1 MLAFCYGQSP
11 HILKIISKEA
21 LSPQFIKL
29 NYQRVDSMEV
39 ENLIKVQLENAK
51 QSGFLLA
58 NMDIVIFKKDTV
70 FVHVFLGEKYEQIQI
85 FKGNVSSD
93 VFENMGTKK
102 SKKKSLFTHQGL
114 KIGLNN
120 IHNYYQNNGYP
131 FASVKLDSIKNENNI
146 LSANILL
153 NEGPIITYDSVDI
166 GKYNGIK
173 YRFLVNH
180 LNLNYGNE
188 YSNLEIDEVVYK
200 VDELPYLK
208 LADSPEVNFRLNK
221 AQVVMDLESVQV
233 NSFDGIAGFVPKQNG
248 NGSQLTGELNL
259 AFDNLFKS
267 GKKINFEWQKLDSK
281 SQYLDAIYFHPNL
294 FYSPIDFSFRY
305 KQLKEDTL
313 FSNRIFDLMFGYQ
326 ISNHVNLSIAYSNK
340 NGNNLNSNKN
350 QTGDFD
356 INKYAIGFEIN
367 KLDNIRLP
375 RNGFRTKF
383 MMSVGSKTS
392 SGSII
397 GSAKKNQSNQYDF
410 FSETSWYKKLTK
422 RSLIYAKV
430 SGGYIEN
437 QQLFLNDLFR
447 VGGLTT
453 LRGFNEK
460 MFFASKY
467 GLLNVEWQMSISG
480 GSYFL
485 TFIDQGILKY
495 DLENLEVEENPTGL
509 GVGLK
514 IKTKT
519 GFFHLIYGLGRTSN
533 QNFSFDFSKIHFGFN
548 ANL

>member
-1 MLAFCYGQSP
+1 
-11 HILKIISKEA
+11 
-21 LSPQFIKL
+21 
-29 NYQRVDSMEV
+29 
-39 ENLIKVQLENAK
+39 
-51 QSGFLLA
+51 
-58 NMDIVIFKKDTV
+58 
-70 FVHVFLGEKYEQIQI
+70 
-85 FKGNVSSD
+85 
-93 VFENMGTKK
+93 
-102 SKKKSLFTHQGL
+102 
-114 KIGLNN
+114 
-120 IHNYYQNNGYP
+120 
-131 FASVKLDSIKNENNI
+131 
-146 LSANILL
+146 
-153 NEGPIITYDSVDI
+153 
-166 GKYNGIK
+166 
-173 YRFLVNH
+173 
-180 LNLNYGNE
+180 
-188 YSNLEIDEVVYK
+188 
-200 VDELPYLK
+200 
-208 LADSPEVNFRLNK
+208 
-221 AQVVMDLESVQV
+221 
-233 NSFDGIAGFVPKQNG
+233 
-248 NGSQLTGELNL
+248 
-259 AFDNLFKS
+259 
-267 GKKINFEWQKLDSK
+267 
-281 SQYLDAIYFHPNL
+281 
-294 FYSPIDFSFRY
+294 
-305 KQLKEDTL
+305 
-313 FSNRIFDLMFGYQ
+313 MFGYQ
-326 ISNHVNLSIAYSNK
+326 ISKHTNLSIAYSNK

-397 GSAKKNQSNQYDF
+397 GSTKKNQSNQYDF

-519 GFFHLIYGLGRTSN
+519 GFFNLIYGLGRTSN